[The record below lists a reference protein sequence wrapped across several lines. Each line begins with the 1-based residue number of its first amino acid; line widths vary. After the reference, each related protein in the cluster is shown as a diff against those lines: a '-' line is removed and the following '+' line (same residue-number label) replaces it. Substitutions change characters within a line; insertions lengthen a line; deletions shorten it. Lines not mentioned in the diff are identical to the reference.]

1 MSYGTVLAI
10 EPAVLEHPR
19 LRKVASRD
27 KVFFSIFLDGE
38 SCARLLSYFQ
48 AEYSIDDFG
57 RYHSRHSDVPLSSVA
72 AGFRVRG

>member
-48 AEYSIDDFG
+48 ADFG